1 MRILM
6 TADTVGG
13 VWQYALEL
21 AQGLLPYGA
30 DIALATLGAPLTD
43 DQRQD
48 AAALPNVE
56 VFESTYKLVWMDDP
70 WRDVAAAAGWLLNLA
85 RSWRPELIHLND
97 YPHGDLPWPAPV
109 LMVGHSCVLS
119 WWRAVRGE
127 PAPAAW
133 DRYRHAV
140 THGIKAADAIVAPTG
155 TMLRALERYY
165 GPLPHSRVIA
175 NGRRLRCDESTAKE
189 PLILAAGRVWDEGKN
204 IAALARI
211 AADLPWPVTI
221 AGETRHPS
229 GSIPEFAN
237 IRLLGR
243 LSSEAL
249 APWFA
254 RAAVYAL
261 PARYEPF
268 GLSALEAAQA
278 GCALVLGDIPSL
290 REVWGDAA
298 LFVDPGDGARLRHT
312 LAELTE
318 DEGLRRDYA
327 RRARQRAARFTP
339 ERMAAAY
346 WALYSELAAPSPIPQ
361 VQGLSEQRLNDANGE
376 CRAEARPTRV

>member
-21 AQGLLPYGA
+21 ARGLRPYGT

-43 DQRQD
+43 DQWRD
-48 AAALPNVE
+48 VAALPNAE

-70 WRDVAAAAGWLLNLA
+70 WQDLAAAGGWLLDLA
-85 RSWRPELIHLND
+85 QQWRPDLVHLND

-119 WWRAVRGE
+119 WWQAVRRE
-127 PAPAAW
+127 PAPPAW
-133 DRYRHAV
+133 NRYRRTVA
-140 THGIKAADAIVAPTG
+140 HGIRAADVLVTPTQA
-155 TMLRALERYY
+155 MQRKLEQYY
-165 GPLPHSRVIA
+165 GPLSSPRVIA
-175 NGRRLRCDESTAKE
+175 NGRRLHCDENIAKE

-211 AADLPWPVTI
+211 ANALPWPVAI
-221 AGETRHPS
+221 AGETRHPD
-229 GSIPEFAN
+229 GGLPEFTGV
-237 IRLLGR
+237 RLLGR

-254 RAAVYAL
+254 RASIYAL

-298 LFVDPGDGARLRHT
+298 LFVDPDDGEGLRHT
-312 LAELTE
+312 LAALAA
-318 DEGLRRDYA
+318 DESLRRDYA
-327 RRARQRAARFTP
+327 QRARQRAARFTP
-339 ERMAAAY
+339 ERMAAGY
-346 WALYSELAAPSPIPQ
+346 WALYSELTASDFDTGAPGRS
-361 VQGLSEQRLNDANGE
+361 GNA
-376 CRAEARPTRV
+376 T